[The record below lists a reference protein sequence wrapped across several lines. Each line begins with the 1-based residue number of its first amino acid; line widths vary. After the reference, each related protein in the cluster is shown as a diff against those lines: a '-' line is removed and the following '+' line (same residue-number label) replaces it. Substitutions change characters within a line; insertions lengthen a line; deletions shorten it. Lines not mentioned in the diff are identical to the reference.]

1 MLGVVEVRR
10 ASSSKAVYE
19 AHGDSMPSPLE
30 GAMVSYDRLEND
42 PFLLAQVLLESFF
55 LRGLRLDVCE
65 LSLQELMMICL

>member
-19 AHGDSMPSPLE
+19 AHGDSMLSLLE
-30 GAMVSYDRLEND
+30 GAVSSCDRLEND

-55 LRGLRLDVCE
+55 LCGLRLDICE
-65 LSLQELMMICL
+65 LSLQELMMMIL